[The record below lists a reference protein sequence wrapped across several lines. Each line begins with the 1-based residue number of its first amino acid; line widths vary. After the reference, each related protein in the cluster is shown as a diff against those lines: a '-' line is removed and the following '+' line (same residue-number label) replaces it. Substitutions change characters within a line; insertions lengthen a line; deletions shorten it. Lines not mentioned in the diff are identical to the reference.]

1 MSSCIVQN
9 TSECIV
15 ALHWPQSATHEYL
28 RLFSPF
34 LKRTKN
40 NFSQRVVIAL
50 KPSRLTTSYKLQ
62 KFPQFSK
69 WCRQM
74 YLKEKFNDPNVVVLK
89 LLKIK
94 LKAHYITIDV
104 TLSFLPHYKGNARDF
119 VPEPDF
125 NLVSKSLFLG

>member
-1 MSSCIVQN
+1 
-9 TSECIV
+9 
-15 ALHWPQSATHEYL
+15 
-28 RLFSPF
+28 
-34 LKRTKN
+34 
-40 NFSQRVVIAL
+40 
-50 KPSRLTTSYKLQ
+50 
-62 KFPQFSK
+62 
-69 WCRQM
+69 M

-125 NLVSKSLFLG
+125 NLVSKSFFRLGPTGSRLELLSMLQIND